1 MAGRPAGDPGLVAV
15 SAAPSGN
22 PSARTAVFGSAGY
35 PGGASGRHSVRVA
48 ASGFGE
54 TPGARAGQAGRA
66 AVLSPTPG
74 GSQTASAASRLR
86 QSRPAGGP
94 AATSGGIQ
102 ASESVTPGGSG
113 AGGGQAVGEPSVP
126 AAPAPRGRP
135 RRARGA
141 GGLAATPGGIQAS
154 ESAASGGSQAV
165 GAAPGGRGRVRDAR
179 RAGGLA
185 ATPGGGQASESVT
198 PGGSGAGRSQATG
211 EPFAP
216 AAPSGSVP
224 AGRGRPR
231 RSRRAGGLAAAS
243 GGGQASESAA
253 PGRNQASESVTP
265 SGSGA
270 GGSQATGEP
279 SGSVPAGRGRP
290 RRSRRA
296 GGLAAA
302 SGGIQASESAAPSGS
317 GPGGGQA
324 SESVTPS
331 GNGAG
336 GGQPLGRFL
345 AKAAAVTAGLTA
357 AGAVFGLVRD
367 QTIAHLFGAGHD
379 SDAFLIAWTVPEMAS
394 TLLIEDAM
402 ALLMVPAFSH
412 ALARRAAGRSALTRR
427 EARAQDP
434 VRLLVRATL
443 PRLVVLLAAVASV
456 LVVAAP
462 AVVAVLAPGLP
473 DPALAVECT
482 RLTALTVLSF
492 GIAGYF
498 SAALRAHR
506 SFLSPAAIYVSYNVG
521 IIGTMVALHTLWG
534 VRAAAAGVAV
544 GGLLMVLVQLP
555 AFVRNVGFGPPR
567 AKKAAPRSQRDRDRP
582 TLIAFG
588 VIAPVIFFAVFRQSQ
603 VLVERFLAASLP
615 PGAISHLNYA
625 QKVAQMPMV
634 LSLMICTVTFPVVA
648 QAMAGGEREKARRR
662 VEQDL
667 ALASLAVLM
676 GTALV
681 IGYAPQIIQVLFERG
696 AFTHADTL
704 ATASVMR
711 VYGLG
716 LLGHCLVGAL
726 SRPFFSTARPT
737 WFPAFAMGAGLLV
750 NIVAGAFAV
759 RWWGTYGIAAANAA
773 GISTTAVLL
782 LTGLGSRII
791 AIQVRRV
798 AVSISRLGVAAVA
811 AAATGWIAGP
821 KIPDPMLSA
830 ALGCLLVPAMFGAT
844 GMAIRALE
852 VTALPGQISQLTQ
865 RFRNVR

>member
-1 MAGRPAGDPGLVAV
+1 MTDTTPRRRPAAAATEVAATAGRPPRPAPVTGVVAGAPRGGPARGPVL
-15 SAAPSGN
+15 SAAGPG
-22 PSARTAVFGSAGY
+22 PDADGGSDA
-35 PGGASGRHSVRVA
+35 
-48 ASGFGE
+48 
-54 TPGARAGQAGRA
+54 ARAGAG
-66 AVLSPTPG
+66 P
-74 GSQTASAASRLR
+74 
-86 QSRPAGGP
+86 
-94 AATSGGIQ
+94 
-102 ASESVTPGGSG
+102 
-113 AGGGQAVGEPSVP
+113 EPDG
-126 AAPAPRGRP
+126 AAPAPRRPVLARTGRG
-135 RRARGA
+135 GA
-141 GGLAATPGGIQAS
+141 GAAAVPARTPGARRD
-154 ESAASGGSQAV
+154 AARTAA
-165 GAAPGGRGRVRDAR
+165 GAA
-179 RAGGLA
+179 AGGG
-185 ATPGGGQASESVT
+185 T
-198 PGGSGAGRSQATG
+198 
-211 EPFAP
+211 
-216 AAPSGSVP
+216 
-224 AGRGRPR
+224 
-231 RSRRAGGLAAAS
+231 AAA
-243 GGGQASESAA
+243 
-253 PGRNQASESVTP
+253 
-265 SGSGA
+265 
-270 GGSQATGEP
+270 
-279 SGSVPAGRGRP
+279 
-290 RRSRRA
+290 
-296 GGLAAA
+296 
-302 SGGIQASESAAPSGS
+302 GS
-317 GPGGGQA
+317 GPGGGG
-324 SESVTPS
+324 S
-331 GNGAG
+331 GSGSSGSGPAAAA
-336 GGQPLGRFL
+336 PLGRFL
-345 AKAAAVTAGLTA
+345 AKAAAVTAGLTV
-357 AGAVFGLVRD
+357 AGAVLGLVRD

-412 ALARRAAGRSALTRR
+412 ALARRAAARAGLTRR
-427 EARAQDP
+427 EARTQDP
-434 VRLLVRATL
+434 VRLLIAATL
-443 PRLVVLLAAVASV
+443 PRLLVMLAAVASV

-462 AVVAVLAPGLP
+462 FVVGALAPGLP
-473 DPALAVECT
+473 DPGLAVECT
-482 RLTALTVLSF
+482 RLTALTVVSF

-506 SFLSPAAIYVSYNVG
+506 SFLPPAAIYVAYNVG
-521 IIGTMVALHTLWG
+521 IIGTMVALHALWG

-555 AFVRNVGFGPPR
+555 AFIRNVGFGPR
-567 AKKAAPRSQRDRDRP
+567 RVRFAPRGRRDRDRP

-615 PGAISHLNYA
+615 SGAISHLNYA

-662 VEQDL
+662 VERDL

-696 AFTHADTL
+696 AFTHRDTL

-726 SRPFFSTARPT
+726 SRPFFSTARPI
-737 WFPAFAMGAGLLV
+737 WFPALAMGAGLLV
-750 NIVAGAFAV
+750 NVVAGAFAV
-759 RWWGTYGIAAANAA
+759 GWWGTWGIAAANAA

-798 AVSISRLGVAAVA
+798 AVSIGRLAVAAVA
-811 AAATGWIAGP
+811 ACGTGWLAGP
-821 KIPDPMLSA
+821 MIPDPLLSA

-852 VTALPGQISQLTQ
+852 VTALPAQLAQLTSQLTQ

>member
-1 MAGRPAGDPGLVAV
+1 MTDTTPWRPASGPPAGAGHARVPGAAGSGPSRTDPGFAGHARNVPVAGRRTGQDPIGSPGAADPAAPADRGFVTGSPPGRNGRSGAAAPRPAAASATPGPPVPADPGFVAGGLPGGEPGV
-15 SAAPSGN
+15 REPVFGSAGYRRSVPVPGHPGGGPDPGAVPG
-22 PSARTAVFGSAGY
+22 PPVPADPGFVAGGLPGGEPAVRKAVFGSAGY
-35 PGGASGRHSVRVA
+35 PGGASGRGSVRVA
-48 ASGFGE
+48 A
-54 TPGARAGQAGRA
+54 RA
-66 AVLSPTPG
+66 AGGSADAPDTQAASAGGRLGRVRHAHAGDPAVPAPPGGSRTAGGRSGRVRHAGGPSASASPGGSPSAPAHARGSRTGGPDELPEPATPG
-74 GSQTASAASRLR
+74 GS
-86 QSRPAGGP
+86 P
-94 AATSGGIQ
+94 
-102 ASESVTPGGSG
+102 
-113 AGGGQAVGEPSVP
+113 
-126 AAPAPRGRP
+126 
-135 RRARGA
+135 
-141 GGLAATPGGIQAS
+141 
-154 ESAASGGSQAV
+154 
-165 GAAPGGRGRVRDAR
+165 
-179 RAGGLA
+179 
-185 ATPGGGQASESVT
+185 
-198 PGGSGAGRSQATG
+198 
-211 EPFAP
+211 
-216 AAPSGSVP
+216 
-224 AGRGRPR
+224 
-231 RSRRAGGLAAAS
+231 
-243 GGGQASESAA
+243 
-253 PGRNQASESVTP
+253 
-265 SGSGA
+265 
-270 GGSQATGEP
+270 
-279 SGSVPAGRGRP
+279 
-290 RRSRRA
+290 
-296 GGLAAA
+296 
-302 SGGIQASESAAPSGS
+302 
-317 GPGGGQA
+317 
-324 SESVTPS
+324 
-331 GNGAG
+331 
-336 GGQPLGRFL
+336 PLGRFL

-379 SDAFLIAWTVPEMAS
+379 SDAFLIAWTLPEMAS

-412 ALARRAAGRSALTRR
+412 ALARRAASRAGLTRQ

-434 VRLLVRATL
+434 VRLLVGATL
-443 PRLVVLLAAVASV
+443 PRLAVFLAAVASV

-473 DPALAVECT
+473 DPRLAVECT

-506 SFLSPAAIYVSYNVG
+506 SFVPPAAIYVSYNVG
-521 IIGTMVALHTLWG
+521 IIGTMVALHALWG

-555 AFVRNVGFGPPR
+555 AFIRNVGFGLPR
-567 AKKAAPRSQRDRDRP
+567 AKRNAPRSQRDRDRP

-615 PGAISHLNYA
+615 SGAISHLNYA

-696 AFTHADTL
+696 AFTHEDTL

-737 WFPAFAMGAGLLV
+737 WFPALAMGAGLLV

-759 RWWGTYGIAAANAA
+759 GWWGTYGIAAANAA

-798 AVSISRLGVAAVA
+798 AVSIGRLAVAAVA
-811 AAATGWIAGP
+811 ACVTGWIAGP
-821 KIPDPMLSA
+821 MIPDPMLSA
-830 ALGCLLVPAMFGAT
+830 SLGCLLVPAMFGAT

-852 VTALPGQISQLTQ
+852 VTALPGQISQFTQ

>member
-1 MAGRPAGDPGLVAV
+1 TEVAATAGRPPRPEPAPAGPETARTD
-15 SAAPSGN
+15 AAPEPDPSPSRDHSGAAG
-22 PSARTAVFGSAGY
+22 PVPRRPVLARTG
-35 PGGASGRHSVRVA
+35 
-48 ASGFGE
+48 
-54 TPGARAGQAGRA
+54 RAGAG
-66 AVLSPTPG
+66 
-74 GSQTASAASRLR
+74 
-86 QSRPAGGP
+86 PAGGSRTAT
-94 AATSGGIQ
+94 AARG
-102 ASESVTPGGSG
+102 ADG
-113 AGGGQAVGEPSVP
+113 AGTA
-126 AAPAPRGRP
+126 RTD
-135 RRARGA
+135 RGA
-141 GGLAATPGGIQAS
+141 GGAGGAAATG
-154 ESAASGGSQAV
+154 
-165 GAAPGGRGRVRDAR
+165 GGRG
-179 RAGGLA
+179 
-185 ATPGGGQASESVT
+185 
-198 PGGSGAGRSQATG
+198 GGSG
-211 EPFAP
+211 
-216 AAPSGSVP
+216 SGS
-224 AGRGRPR
+224 
-231 RSRRAGGLAAAS
+231 S
-243 GGGQASESAA
+243 GGG
-253 PGRNQASESVTP
+253 PP
-265 SGSGA
+265 
-270 GGSQATGEP
+270 
-279 SGSVPAGRGRP
+279 
-290 RRSRRA
+290 
-296 GGLAAA
+296 AAA
-302 SGGIQASESAAPSGS
+302 
-317 GPGGGQA
+317 
-324 SESVTPS
+324 
-331 GNGAG
+331 
-336 GGQPLGRFL
+336 PLGRFL

-357 AGAVFGLVRD
+357 AGAVLGLVRD

-412 ALARRAAGRSALTRR
+412 ALARRAAGRAGLTRL

-434 VRLLVRATL
+434 VRLLVAATL
-443 PRLVVLLAAVASV
+443 PRLLVLLAAVASV

-462 AVVAVLAPGLP
+462 LVVGALAPGLP
-473 DPALAVECT
+473 DPGLAVECT
-482 RLTALTVLSF
+482 RLTALTVVSF

-506 SFLSPAAIYVSYNVG
+506 SFLPPAAIYVSYNVG
-521 IIGTMVALHTLWG
+521 IIATMVALHALWG

-555 AFVRNVGFGPPR
+555 AFIRNVGFGPRR
-567 AKKAAPRSQRDRDRP
+567 AKSAPRSQRDRDRP

-615 PGAISHLNYA
+615 SGAISHLNYA

-648 QAMAGGEREKARRR
+648 QAMAGGERDKARRR
-662 VEQDL
+662 VERDL

-696 AFTHADTL
+696 AFTHRDTL

-726 SRPFFSTARPT
+726 SRPFFSTARPI
-737 WFPAFAMGAGLLV
+737 WFPALAMGAGLLV
-750 NIVAGAFAV
+750 NVVAGAFAV
-759 RWWGTYGIAAANAA
+759 GWWGTYGIAAANAA

-798 AVSISRLGVAAVA
+798 AISIGRLAVA
-811 AAATGWIAGP
+811 AIAACGTGWLAGP
-821 KIPDPMLSA
+821 MIPDPMLSA

-852 VTALPGQISQLTQ
+852 VTVLPAQLAQLTSQLTQ

>member
-1 MAGRPAGDPGLVAV
+1 MPEAAG
-15 SAAPSGN
+15 
-22 PSARTAVFGSAGY
+22 
-35 PGGASGRHSVRVA
+35 
-48 ASGFGE
+48 
-54 TPGARAGQAGRA
+54 
-66 AVLSPTPG
+66 
-74 GSQTASAASRLR
+74 
-86 QSRPAGGP
+86 
-94 AATSGGIQ
+94 
-102 ASESVTPGGSG
+102 
-113 AGGGQAVGEPSVP
+113 
-126 AAPAPRGRP
+126 
-135 RRARGA
+135 
-141 GGLAATPGGIQAS
+141 
-154 ESAASGGSQAV
+154 
-165 GAAPGGRGRVRDAR
+165 
-179 RAGGLA
+179 
-185 ATPGGGQASESVT
+185 
-198 PGGSGAGRSQATG
+198 
-211 EPFAP
+211 
-216 AAPSGSVP
+216 
-224 AGRGRPR
+224 
-231 RSRRAGGLAAAS
+231 
-243 GGGQASESAA
+243 
-253 PGRNQASESVTP
+253 
-265 SGSGA
+265 
-270 GGSQATGEP
+270 
-279 SGSVPAGRGRP
+279 
-290 RRSRRA
+290 
-296 GGLAAA
+296 
-302 SGGIQASESAAPSGS
+302 
-317 GPGGGQA
+317 
-324 SESVTPS
+324 
-331 GNGAG
+331 G

-412 ALARRAAGRSALTRR
+412 ALARRAAGRAGLTRR

-434 VRLLVRATL
+434 VRLLVGATL
-443 PRLVVLLAAVASV
+443 PRLVVLLATVAA
-456 LVVAAP
+456 LLIVAAP

-506 SFLSPAAIYVSYNVG
+506 SFLPPAAIYVSYNIG

-544 GGLLMVLVQLP
+544 GGFLMALVQLP
-555 AFVRNVGFGPPR
+555 AFVRNVGFGRPR
-567 AKKAAPRSQRDRDRP
+567 AKKAAPRSRPDRGRDRP

-648 QAMAGGEREKARRR
+648 QAMAAGEREKARRR

-696 AFTHADTL
+696 AFTHEDTL

-759 RWWGTYGIAAANAA
+759 GWWGTYGIAAANAA

-798 AVSISRLGVAAVA
+798 AASIAKLGVAAVA

-844 GMAIRALE
+844 GMAMHALE

>member
-1 MAGRPAGDPGLVAV
+1 ML
-15 SAAPSGN
+15 
-22 PSARTAVFGSAGY
+22 ARTG
-35 PGGASGRHSVRVA
+35 
-48 ASGFGE
+48 
-54 TPGARAGQAGRA
+54 RAGAG
-66 AVLSPTPG
+66 
-74 GSQTASAASRLR
+74 
-86 QSRPAGGP
+86 PAGGSRT
-94 AATSGGIQ
+94 AT
-102 ASESVTPGGSG
+102 A
-113 AGGGQAVGEPSVP
+113 
-126 AAPAPRGRP
+126 
-135 RRARGA
+135 ARGA
-141 GGLAATPGGIQAS
+141 GGAGTARTDRGAGGAGGAAATG
-154 ESAASGGSQAV
+154 
-165 GAAPGGRGRVRDAR
+165 GGRG
-179 RAGGLA
+179 
-185 ATPGGGQASESVT
+185 
-198 PGGSGAGRSQATG
+198 GGSG
-211 EPFAP
+211 
-216 AAPSGSVP
+216 SGS
-224 AGRGRPR
+224 
-231 RSRRAGGLAAAS
+231 S
-243 GGGQASESAA
+243 GGG
-253 PGRNQASESVTP
+253 PP
-265 SGSGA
+265 
-270 GGSQATGEP
+270 
-279 SGSVPAGRGRP
+279 
-290 RRSRRA
+290 
-296 GGLAAA
+296 AAA
-302 SGGIQASESAAPSGS
+302 
-317 GPGGGQA
+317 
-324 SESVTPS
+324 
-331 GNGAG
+331 
-336 GGQPLGRFL
+336 PLGRFL

-357 AGAVFGLVRD
+357 AGAVLGLVRD

-412 ALARRAAGRSALTRR
+412 ALARRAAGRAGLTRL

-434 VRLLVRATL
+434 VGLLVAATL
-443 PRLVVLLAAVASV
+443 PRLLVLLAAVASV

-462 AVVAVLAPGLP
+462 LVVGALAPGLP
-473 DPALAVECT
+473 DPGLAVECT
-482 RLTALTVLSF
+482 RLTALTVVSF

-506 SFLSPAAIYVSYNVG
+506 SFLPPAAIYVSYNVG
-521 IIGTMVALHTLWG
+521 IIATMVALHALWG

-555 AFVRNVGFGPPR
+555 AFIRNVGFGPRR
-567 AKKAAPRSQRDRDRP
+567 AKSAPRSQRDRDRP

-648 QAMAGGEREKARRR
+648 QAMAGGERDKARRR
-662 VEQDL
+662 VERDL

-696 AFTHADTL
+696 AFTHRDTL

-726 SRPFFSTARPT
+726 SRPFFSTARPI
-737 WFPAFAMGAGLLV
+737 WFPALAMGAGLLV
-750 NIVAGAFAV
+750 NVVAGAFAV
-759 RWWGTYGIAAANAA
+759 GWWGTYGIAAANAA

-798 AVSISRLGVAAVA
+798 AISIGRLAVA
-811 AAATGWIAGP
+811 AIAACGTGWLAGP
-821 KIPDPMLSA
+821 MIPDPLLSA

-852 VTALPGQISQLTQ
+852 VTVLPAQLAQLTSQLTQ

>member
-1 MAGRPAGDPGLVAV
+1 MTDTTPWRPASGPPAGAGHARVPGAPDPGPLRFPAGTDPATAGSPRTVPVPDVPAPVTGAPRSAPAAGRTAGGPSAPAAADPGIVAGGLPGRDDAAADRGFVAGGRPGGDP
-15 SAAPSGN
+15 AARRP
-22 PSARTAVFGSAGY
+22 VFGSAGY
-35 PGGASGRHSVRVA
+35 PGGASGRHGVRVA
-48 ASGFGE
+48 A
-54 TPGARAGQAGRA
+54 R
-66 AVLSPTPG
+66 
-74 GSQTASAASRLR
+74 
-86 QSRPAGGP
+86 
-94 AATSGGIQ
+94 
-102 ASESVTPGGSG
+102 
-113 AGGGQAVGEPSVP
+113 
-126 AAPAPRGRP
+126 
-135 RRARGA
+135 
-141 GGLAATPGGIQAS
+141 
-154 ESAASGGSQAV
+154 AASGSAD
-165 GAAPGGRGRVRDAR
+165 APRAR
-179 RAGGLA
+179 
-185 ATPGGGQASESVT
+185 S
-198 PGGSGAGRSQATG
+198 G
-211 EPFAP
+211 EPAEP
-216 AAPSGSVP
+216 ATV
-224 AGRGRPR
+224 AGRGRLRPA
-231 RSRRAGGLAAAS
+231 RRA
-243 GGGQASESAA
+243 
-253 PGRNQASESVTP
+253 

-270 GGSQATGEP
+270 GP
-279 SGSVPAGRGRP
+279 DGRAP
-290 RRSRRA
+290 
-296 GGLAAA
+296 
-302 SGGIQASESAAPSGS
+302 ESAT
-317 GPGGGQA
+317 PGGNA
-324 SESVTPS
+324 P
-331 GNGAG
+331 G
-336 GGQPLGRFL
+336 GSQPLGRFL

-357 AGAVFGLVRD
+357 AGALFGLVRD

-402 ALLMVPAFSH
+402 ALLMVPAFSQ
-412 ALARRAAGRSALTRR
+412 ALARRAAARAGLTRR

-434 VRLLVRATL
+434 VRLLVGATL

-456 LVVAAP
+456 LVLAAP

-506 SFLSPAAIYVSYNVG
+506 SFLPPAAIYVSYNVG
-521 IIGTMVALHTLWG
+521 IIGTMVALHAVWG
-534 VRAAAAGVAV
+534 VRAVAAGVAV
-544 GGLLMVLVQLP
+544 GGLLMALVQLP

-567 AKKAAPRSQRDRDRP
+567 AKRAAPRSQRDRDRP

-615 PGAISHLNYA
+615 SGAISHLNYA

-681 IGYAPQIIQVLFERG
+681 VGYAPQIIQVLFERG
-696 AFTHADTL
+696 AFTHQDTL

-711 VYGLG
+711 VYALG

-737 WFPAFAMGAGLLV
+737 WFPALAMGAGLLV
-750 NIVAGAFAV
+750 NVVAGAFAV
-759 RWWGTYGIAAANAA
+759 GWWGTYGIAAANAA
-773 GISTTAVLL
+773 GISTTAALL

-798 AVSISRLGVAAVA
+798 AGSIGRLAVGAVSAGAL
-811 AAATGWIAGP
+811 GWIAGP
-821 KIPDPMLSA
+821 MIPDPMLSA

-844 GMAIRALE
+844 GMAMHALE

>member
-1 MAGRPAGDPGLVAV
+1 MAEPWGSDVRDAVREGARDAVRDGVRDPVRDAVRQDARPGCAVAGRRGT
-15 SAAPSGN
+15 PSGPAPEVRGPV
-22 PSARTAVFGSAGY
+22 PSAGEAG
-35 PGGASGRHSVRVA
+35 A
-48 ASGFGE
+48 GE
-54 TPGARAGQAGRA
+54 T
-66 AVLSPTPG
+66 
-74 GSQTASAASRLR
+74 
-86 QSRPAGGP
+86 
-94 AATSGGIQ
+94 
-102 ASESVTPGGSG
+102 GGSG
-113 AGGGQAVGEPSVP
+113 TA
-126 AAPAPRGRP
+126 
-135 RRARGA
+135 
-141 GGLAATPGGIQAS
+141 
-154 ESAASGGSQAV
+154 
-165 GAAPGGRGRVRDAR
+165 
-179 RAGGLA
+179 
-185 ATPGGGQASESVT
+185 
-198 PGGSGAGRSQATG
+198 
-211 EPFAP
+211 
-216 AAPSGSVP
+216 
-224 AGRGRPR
+224 
-231 RSRRAGGLAAAS
+231 
-243 GGGQASESAA
+243 
-253 PGRNQASESVTP
+253 
-265 SGSGA
+265 
-270 GGSQATGEP
+270 
-279 SGSVPAGRGRP
+279 
-290 RRSRRA
+290 
-296 GGLAAA
+296 
-302 SGGIQASESAAPSGS
+302 
-317 GPGGGQA
+317 
-324 SESVTPS
+324 
-331 GNGAG
+331 
-336 GGQPLGRFL
+336 PLGRFL

-379 SDAFLIAWTVPEMAS
+379 SDAFLISWTVPEMAS

-412 ALARRAAGRSALTRR
+412 ALARRAASRAGLTRR
-427 EARAQDP
+427 EARAADP
-434 VRLLVRATL
+434 VRLLVGATL
-443 PRLVVLLAAVASV
+443 PRLVVFLAAVASV

-462 AVVAVLAPGLP
+462 LVVGVLAPGLP
-473 DPALAVECT
+473 DPGLAVQCT
-482 RLTALTVLSF
+482 RMTALTVITF

-506 SFLSPAAIYVSYNVG
+506 SFLPPAAIYVSYNVG

-534 VRAAAAGVAV
+534 VRAAAAGVAA

-555 AFVRNVGFGPPR
+555 AFIRNVGFAPSR
-567 AKKAAPRSQRDRDRP
+567 AKGAPRSQRDRDRP

-696 AFTHADTL
+696 AFTHQDTL
-704 ATASVMR
+704 ATASAMR

-726 SRPFFSTARPT
+726 SRPFFSTSRPT
-737 WFPAFAMGAGLLV
+737 WFPALAMAAGLLV
-750 NIVAGAFAV
+750 NIVAGALAV
-759 RWWGTYGIAAANAA
+759 GWWGTYGIAAANAA
-773 GISTTAVLL
+773 GISTTAALL

-798 AVSISRLGVAAVA
+798 AVSIGRLAVA
-811 AAATGWIAGP
+811 AAAACGTGWLAGP
-821 KIPDPMLSA
+821 MIADPLVSA

-852 VTALPGQISQLTQ
+852 ITALPGQIAQLGSHTAHRITQLTQ
-865 RFRNVR
+865 RFRHVR

>member
-1 MAGRPAGDPGLVAV
+1 MSLAAPTSWARPNTADLLRRHWPLLPLSAGRGAAHVGIPVPAGDGGAGRVVATGRSGPGLDRVGADAV
-15 SAAPSGN
+15 RGPAP
-22 PSARTAVFGSAGY
+22 AGA
-35 PGGASGRHSVRVA
+35 PGKGRAGADSVR
-48 ASGFGE
+48 
-54 TPGARAGQAGRA
+54 
-66 AVLSPTPG
+66 
-74 GSQTASAASRLR
+74 
-86 QSRPAGGP
+86 GP
-94 AATSGGIQ
+94 A
-102 ASESVTPGGSG
+102 PG
-113 AGGGQAVGEPSVP
+113 
-126 AAPAPRGRP
+126 APRG
-135 RRARGA
+135 A
-141 GGLAATPGGIQAS
+141 GPGDGT
-154 ESAASGGSQAV
+154 
-165 GAAPGGRGRVRDAR
+165 R
-179 RAGGLA
+179 
-185 ATPGGGQASESVT
+185 
-198 PGGSGAGRSQATG
+198 
-211 EPFAP
+211 
-216 AAPSGSVP
+216 
-224 AGRGRPR
+224 
-231 RSRRAGGLAAAS
+231 
-243 GGGQASESAA
+243 
-253 PGRNQASESVTP
+253 
-265 SGSGA
+265 SGSG
-270 GGSQATGEP
+270 
-279 SGSVPAGRGRP
+279 
-290 RRSRRA
+290 
-296 GGLAAA
+296 
-302 SGGIQASESAAPSGS
+302 
-317 GPGGGQA
+317 
-324 SESVTPS
+324 
-331 GNGAG
+331 GA
-336 GGQPLGRFL
+336 L

-412 ALARRAAGRSALTRR
+412 ALARRAASRAGLTRQ

-434 VRLLVRATL
+434 VRLLVGATL

-456 LVVAAP
+456 LIVAAP
-462 AVVAVLAPGLP
+462 LVVGVLAPGLP
-473 DPALAVECT
+473 DPGLAIECT
-482 RLTALTVLSF
+482 RMTALTVLSF

-506 SFLSPAAIYVSYNVG
+506 SFVPPAAIYVSYNVG
-521 IIGTMVALHTLWG
+521 IIGTMVVLHALWG

-544 GGLLMVLVQLP
+544 GGVLMALVQLP
-555 AFVRNVGFGPPR
+555 AFIRNVGFGPTR
-567 AKKAAPRSQRDRDRP
+567 AKGAARSRRDRDRP

-588 VIAPVIFFAVFRQSQ
+588 VIAPVVFFAVFRQSQ

-615 PGAISHLNYA
+615 SGAISHLNYA

-648 QAMAGGEREKARRR
+648 RAMAGGEREKARRR

-696 AFTHADTL
+696 AFTHTDTK

-726 SRPFFSTARPT
+726 SRPFFSTDRPT
-737 WFPAFAMGAGLLV
+737 WFPALAMGAGLLV

-759 RWWGTYGIAAANAA
+759 GWWGTYGIAAANAA
-773 GISTTAVLL
+773 GISTTAALL

-798 AVSISRLGVAAVA
+798 AISIGRLSVAAVA
-811 AAATGWIAGP
+811 ACATGWIAGP
-821 KIPDPMLSA
+821 MIPDPLVSA

-852 VTALPGQISQLTQ
+852 VIALPGQLAQLTAHLTSQLTQ

>member
-1 MAGRPAGDPGLVAV
+1 MRK
-15 SAAPSGN
+15 
-22 PSARTAVFGSAGY
+22 AVFGSAGY
-35 PGGASGRHSVRVA
+35 PGGASGRGSVRVA
-48 ASGFGE
+48 A
-54 TPGARAGQAGRA
+54 RA
-66 AVLSPTPG
+66 AGGSADAPDTQAASAGGRLGRVRHAHAGDPAVPAPPGGSRTAGGRSGRVRHAGGPSASASPGGSPSAPAHARGSRTGGPDELPEPATPG
-74 GSQTASAASRLR
+74 GS
-86 QSRPAGGP
+86 P
-94 AATSGGIQ
+94 
-102 ASESVTPGGSG
+102 
-113 AGGGQAVGEPSVP
+113 
-126 AAPAPRGRP
+126 
-135 RRARGA
+135 
-141 GGLAATPGGIQAS
+141 
-154 ESAASGGSQAV
+154 
-165 GAAPGGRGRVRDAR
+165 
-179 RAGGLA
+179 
-185 ATPGGGQASESVT
+185 
-198 PGGSGAGRSQATG
+198 
-211 EPFAP
+211 
-216 AAPSGSVP
+216 
-224 AGRGRPR
+224 
-231 RSRRAGGLAAAS
+231 
-243 GGGQASESAA
+243 
-253 PGRNQASESVTP
+253 
-265 SGSGA
+265 
-270 GGSQATGEP
+270 
-279 SGSVPAGRGRP
+279 
-290 RRSRRA
+290 
-296 GGLAAA
+296 
-302 SGGIQASESAAPSGS
+302 
-317 GPGGGQA
+317 
-324 SESVTPS
+324 
-331 GNGAG
+331 
-336 GGQPLGRFL
+336 PLGRFL

-379 SDAFLIAWTVPEMAS
+379 SDAFLIAWTLPEMAS

-412 ALARRAAGRSALTRR
+412 ALARRAASRAGLTRQ

-434 VRLLVRATL
+434 VRLLVGATL
-443 PRLVVLLAAVASV
+443 PRLAVFLAAVASV

-473 DPALAVECT
+473 DPRLAVECT

-506 SFLSPAAIYVSYNVG
+506 SFVPPAAIYVSYNVG
-521 IIGTMVALHTLWG
+521 IIGTMVALHALWG

-555 AFVRNVGFGPPR
+555 AFIRNVGFGLPR
-567 AKKAAPRSQRDRDRP
+567 AKRNAPRSQRDRDRP

-615 PGAISHLNYA
+615 SGAISHLNYA

-696 AFTHADTL
+696 AFTHEDTL

-737 WFPAFAMGAGLLV
+737 WFPALAMGAGLLV

-759 RWWGTYGIAAANAA
+759 GWWGTYGIAAANAA

-798 AVSISRLGVAAVA
+798 AVSIGRLAVAAVA
-811 AAATGWIAGP
+811 ACVTGWIAGP
-821 KIPDPMLSA
+821 MIPDPMLSA
-830 ALGCLLVPAMFGAT
+830 SLGCLLVPAMFGAT

-852 VTALPGQISQLTQ
+852 VTALPGQISQFTQ

>member
-1 MAGRPAGDPGLVAV
+1 MTDTTPWRPASGPPAGAGHARVPGAPAPGFAGHPHAPGPGGPTAPGGSGASGPADPGFVA
-15 SAAPSGN
+15 SGI
-22 PSARTAVFGSAGY
+22 PGAEPEARRAVFGSAGY

-48 ASGFGE
+48 ARTANGSADPE
-54 TPGARAGQAGRA
+54 AR
-66 AVLSPTPG
+66 S
-74 GSQTASAASRLR
+74 
-86 QSRPAGGP
+86 GGP
-94 AATSGGIQ
+94 A
-102 ASESVTPGGSG
+102 
-113 AGGGQAVGEPSVP
+113 
-126 AAPAPRGRP
+126 
-135 RRARGA
+135 
-141 GGLAATPGGIQAS
+141 
-154 ESAASGGSQAV
+154 
-165 GAAPGGRGRVRDAR
+165 AAPGGRNRLRQAR
-179 RAGGLA
+179 RANGSGVGSEGRPGGP
-185 ATPGGGQASESVT
+185 ATGPAGSAPGGGQS
-198 PGGSGAGRSQATG
+198 GGS
-211 EPFAP
+211 
-216 AAPSGSVP
+216 
-224 AGRGRPR
+224 
-231 RSRRAGGLAAAS
+231 
-243 GGGQASESAA
+243 
-253 PGRNQASESVTP
+253 
-265 SGSGA
+265 
-270 GGSQATGEP
+270 
-279 SGSVPAGRGRP
+279 
-290 RRSRRA
+290 
-296 GGLAAA
+296 
-302 SGGIQASESAAPSGS
+302 
-317 GPGGGQA
+317 
-324 SESVTPS
+324 
-331 GNGAG
+331 
-336 GGQPLGRFL
+336 QPLGRFL

-357 AGAVFGLVRD
+357 AGALLGLVRD

-402 ALLMVPAFSH
+402 ALLMVPAFSQ
-412 ALARRAAGRSALTRR
+412 ALARRAAARAGLTRS

-434 VRLLVRATL
+434 VRLLVGATL
-443 PRLVVLLAAVASV
+443 PRLAVFLAAVASL

-462 AVVAVLAPGLP
+462 AVVSVLAPGLP

-482 RLTALTVLSF
+482 RFTALTVLSF

-506 SFLSPAAIYVSYNVG
+506 SFLPPAAIYVSYNVG
-521 IIGTMVALHTLWG
+521 IIGTMVALHALWG

-544 GGLLMVLVQLP
+544 GGLFMALVQLP
-555 AFVRNVGFGPPR
+555 AFVRNVGFGQPR
-567 AKKAAPRSQRDRDRP
+567 AKKTAPRSQRDRDRP

-625 QKVAQMPMV
+625 QKVAQVPMV

-648 QAMAGGEREKARRR
+648 QAMAAGEREKARRR

-667 ALASLAVLM
+667 TLAALAVLA

-696 AFTHADTL
+696 AFTHQDTL

-711 VYGLG
+711 VYACG

-737 WFPAFAMGAGLLV
+737 WFPALAMGAGLLV

-759 RWWGTYGIAAANAA
+759 GWWGTYGIAAANAA
-773 GISTTAVLL
+773 GISTTAALL

-791 AIQVRRV
+791 AVQVRRV
-798 AVSISRLGVAAVA
+798 AVSIGKLAVAAVA
-811 AAATGWIAGP
+811 AGAAGWIAGP
-821 KIPDPMLSA
+821 MIPDPMLSA

-844 GMAIRALE
+844 GTAIRALE

>member
-1 MAGRPAGDPGLVAV
+1 MRRSVRGAAVARSVRAGKGRDRGAAAGRNGAPRRTAGD
-15 SAAPSGN
+15 
-22 PSARTAVFGSAGY
+22 GSRG
-35 PGGASGRHSVRVA
+35 
-48 ASGFGE
+48 
-54 TPGARAGQAGRA
+54 
-66 AVLSPTPG
+66 
-74 GSQTASAASRLR
+74 
-86 QSRPAGGP
+86 GGP
-94 AATSGGIQ
+94 
-102 ASESVTPGGSG
+102 E
-113 AGGGQAVGEPSVP
+113 
-126 AAPAPRGRP
+126 
-135 RRARGA
+135 
-141 GGLAATPGGIQAS
+141 
-154 ESAASGGSQAV
+154 
-165 GAAPGGRGRVRDAR
+165 
-179 RAGGLA
+179 
-185 ATPGGGQASESVT
+185 
-198 PGGSGAGRSQATG
+198 
-211 EPFAP
+211 
-216 AAPSGSVP
+216 
-224 AGRGRPR
+224 
-231 RSRRAGGLAAAS
+231 AAADGNRS
-243 GGGQASESAA
+243 GGG
-253 PGRNQASESVTP
+253 
-265 SGSGA
+265 GA
-270 GGSQATGEP
+270 
-279 SGSVPAGRGRP
+279 
-290 RRSRRA
+290 
-296 GGLAAA
+296 
-302 SGGIQASESAAPSGS
+302 
-317 GPGGGQA
+317 
-324 SESVTPS
+324 
-331 GNGAG
+331 
-336 GGQPLGRFL
+336 L

-412 ALARRAAGRSALTRR
+412 ALARRAASRAGLTRQ

-434 VRLLVRATL
+434 VRLLVGATL
-443 PRLVVLLAAVASV
+443 PRLLVLLAAVASV

-462 AVVAVLAPGLP
+462 LVVGVLAPGLP
-473 DPALAVECT
+473 DPGLAVECT

-492 GIAGYF
+492 GVAGYF

-506 SFLSPAAIYVSYNVG
+506 SFVPPAAIYVSYNVG
-521 IIGTMVALHTLWG
+521 IIGTMVALHALWG

-544 GGLLMVLVQLP
+544 GGVLMVLVQLP
-555 AFVRNVGFGPPR
+555 AFIRNVGFGPPR
-567 AKKAAPRSQRDRDRP
+567 AKGAPRSQRDRDRP

-603 VLVERFLAASLP
+603 VLVERFLAAGLP

-648 QAMAGGEREKARRR
+648 QAMAGGERDKARRR
-662 VEQDL
+662 VERDL

-696 AFTHADTL
+696 AFTHADTEV
-704 ATASVMR
+704 TASVMR

-726 SRPFFSTARPT
+726 SRPFFSTARPI
-737 WFPAFAMGAGLLV
+737 WFPALAMGSGLLV

-759 RWWGTYGIAAANAA
+759 GWWGIYGIAAANAA

-798 AVSISRLGVAAVA
+798 AISIGRLSVAALA
-811 AAATGWIAGP
+811 ACATGWIAGP
-821 KIPDPMLSA
+821 MIPDPLVSA

-852 VTALPGQISQLTQ
+852 VIALPGQLAQLTAHLTSQITQ